1 MKHRASK
8 PFFSCS
14 YSKTQAGCKQ
24 KMADSL
30 VVRSKVKEAA
40 KGMNVAGDFADALS
54 TIVQGEINKACR
66 RAKENGRST
75 VKARDL

>member
-1 MKHRASK
+1 MI
-8 PFFSCS
+8 
-14 YSKTQAGCKQ
+14 
-24 KMADSL
+24 KMAEIL
-30 VVRSKVKEAA
+30 VVRSKVKDAA

-54 TIVQGEINKACR
+54 VQVQSLVNDACR

>member
-1 MKHRASK
+1 ML
-8 PFFSCS
+8 
-14 YSKTQAGCKQ
+14 TNKQ
-24 KMADSL
+24 TRGELNKMAEIL

-54 TIVQGEINKACR
+54 GRVQALINDASR

>member
-1 MKHRASK
+1 
-8 PFFSCS
+8 
-14 YSKTQAGCKQ
+14 
-24 KMADSL
+24 MAEML

-54 TIVQGEINKACR
+54 DRVQVLINDASR